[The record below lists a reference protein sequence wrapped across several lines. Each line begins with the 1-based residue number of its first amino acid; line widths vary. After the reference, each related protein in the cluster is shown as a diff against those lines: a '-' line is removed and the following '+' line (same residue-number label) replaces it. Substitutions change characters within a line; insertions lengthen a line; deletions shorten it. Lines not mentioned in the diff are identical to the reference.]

1 MFYPSQLWLQPV
13 SNAVIIPGAPG
24 SPKGN
29 NQFVFI
35 YVWKLEGNVGV
46 FKAVLRHY
54 KLSLY
59 LKPMLGQSLTNRS
72 NRADVIVL
80 NE

>member
-1 MFYPSQLWLQPV
+1 LQPV
-13 SNAVIIPGAPG
+13 TNTGVIPSAPG
-24 SPKGN
+24 RPKGN
-29 NQFVFI
+29 YQVVII

-59 LKPMLGQSLTNRS
+59 LKAMLGQSLTNRS

>member
-13 SNAVIIPGAPG
+13 SNAGVIPSAPG
-24 SPKGN
+24 CAKRN
-29 NQFVFI
+29 YQVVFI

-59 LKPMLGQSLTNRS
+59 LKAMLGQSLTNRS